1 MIDHQYAS
9 QTAPPDYKLILIQV
23 LGRAWII
30 ILCSLVTGLAGLYY
44 HAHTPKV
51 YSSTATI
58 QVEQEEQRVLK
69 IEQIMKEDLRSQEVL
84 NTIAQKLTSRPLL
97 ERVVASNQIHAP
109 QVAGENPSASGPP
122 QKLSAGALSGMI
134 KVTLRRN
141 TRLIDIT
148 VKHTDAKATAII
160 ANSLVEQYLNLENQE
175 RSSTTR
181 GAAQFLN
188 EEAMRLGK
196 KLEISEQ
203 ALQTFREEVGLVSLR
218 DSQEMTLAQLRE
230 LRQRLA
236 QAQAEGIKIK
246 IGYEQARIMK
256 DDTDKLITIPA
267 VAADP
272 GVIAALTALGRLENE
287 FTLVQQR
294 YKEKHPQYL
303 QAKVQLSDAKTTL
316 LECARAAL
324 ATQSILYENSC
335 ETIKEITRVL
345 REAEESAVKLEHQ
358 AVKFNLL
365 TREVESDRALF
376 DSVLNRLKETGMTT
390 ELQSEKIR
398 MIQSADIP
406 TAATNPSLLLIVMAS
421 AFSGIMLGCGIIL
434 GINFFDTALKTV
446 DAAEQYLQL
455 PVLSTVPN
463 LRKALKKQTTVLLTG
478 ETSPLG
484 MESFRMLRTTLTLD
498 AKPEHSKVMLV
509 TSSLPAEGKTFTS
522 LNLAASLAKLGHKTL
537 LLDFDFHQS
546 KLSQLIS
553 GQAHHSH
560 AGAADVILGH
570 CRAEEAVKQVELAD
584 NLFFM
589 SSGKDLKDKSLLLAP
604 GKAEMLINSA
614 LPQFEYLIM
623 DTAPVLAACDS
634 LRFASMA
641 QKVIFVIDAERT
653 SRQMVARSINQLQM
667 SNAKVQGVV
676 LNKFHSLYT
685 KLNYSG
691 NYSDYYTK

>member
-1 MIDHQYAS
+1 MNVHQNAS
-9 QTAPPDYKLILIQV
+9 QTAPPDYKLILIQF
-23 LGRAWII
+23 LARAWII
-30 ILCSLVTGLAGLYY
+30 ILCSLLAGLAGLYY
-44 HAHTPKV
+44 FMRSPKV
-51 YSSTATI
+51 FSSTATI

-69 IEQIMKEDLRSQEVL
+69 IEQIIKEDLRSQEVM

-97 ERVVASNQIHAP
+97 ERVVASNQIYAP
-109 QVAGENPSASGPP
+109 QVAGENSPPSGPP

-134 KVTLRRN
+134 KVALRRN

-148 VKHTDAKATAII
+148 VKHTEAKATAII
-160 ANSLVEQYLNLENQE
+160 ANSLVEQYLNLENKD

-188 EEAMRLGK
+188 EEATRLGK

-203 ALQTFREEVGLVSLR
+203 ALQSFREEVGLVSLR

-236 QAQAEGIKIK
+236 QAQAEGIKTK
-246 IGYEQARIMK
+246 IGYEQARTMK
-256 DDTDKLITIPA
+256 DDTDKLLNIP
-267 VAADP
+267 VVSADP
-272 GVIAALTALGRLENE
+272 GVIAAATTLAKLENE

-303 QAKVQLSDAKTTL
+303 LAKGQLSDAKTTL
-316 LECARAAL
+316 IESARAAL
-324 ATQSILYENSC
+324 ATQAILYENSC
-335 ETIKEITRVL
+335 ETIKEISRVL

-406 TAATNPSLLLIVMAS
+406 TATTSPSLLLIVMAS
-421 AFSGIMLGCGIIL
+421 ACTGIIMGCGIIL

-455 PVLSTVPN
+455 PVLCTVPN
-463 LRKALKKQTTVLLTG
+463 MRKVLKKQNTFLLTG
-478 ETSPLG
+478 DTSPLG
-484 MESFRMLRTTLTLD
+484 MEAFRMLRTTLTLD
-498 AKPEHSKVMLV
+498 SHPDHSKVMMV

-522 LNLAASLAKLGHKTL
+522 LNLATSLAKLGHKTL
-537 LLDFDFHQS
+537 LLDFDFHQAS
-546 KLSQLIS
+546 LSQVLS
-553 GQAHHSH
+553 GKARHSN
-560 AGAADVILGH
+560 AGAADVILGR
-570 CRAEEAVKQVELAD
+570 CRLEEAVKQVELVD

-589 SSGKDLKDKSLLLAP
+589 SSGTDLKDKSLVLAP
-604 GKAEMLINSA
+604 GKAEMMINSA
-614 LPQFEYLIM
+614 LPQFEYIII
-623 DTAPVLAACDS
+623 DTAPILAACDT

-641 QKVIFVIDAERT
+641 QKVIFVVDAEKT
-653 SRQMVARSINQLQM
+653 GRQMVMRSINQLQM
-667 SNAKVQGVV
+667 SEAKVQGVV

-685 KLNYSG
+685 QLNYSG
-691 NYSDYYTK
+691 NYYTK